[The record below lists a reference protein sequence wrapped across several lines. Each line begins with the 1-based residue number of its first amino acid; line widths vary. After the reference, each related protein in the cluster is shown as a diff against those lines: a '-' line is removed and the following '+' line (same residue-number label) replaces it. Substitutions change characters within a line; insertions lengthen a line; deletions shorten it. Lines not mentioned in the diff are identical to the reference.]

1 MIFRENNFRIL
12 ILLFHD
18 VASHKMKIPSSH
30 IFAYLIEKR
39 KRNNYRHTTKQQ
51 RTTTMTKEKNRQLT
65 KNSIY
70 QIG

>member
-39 KRNNYRHTTKQQ
+39 NNYRHTTKQQ
-51 RTTTMTKEKNRQLT
+51 RTTMTKKKIDNSL

>member
-51 RTTTMTKEKNRQLT
+51 RTTMTKKKKIDNSL